1 MKIVITVAGCDRVG
15 IVYDIAAVCKELN
28 INIVDITQKVLG
40 GTFSMVMLAEADE
53 NGAKFQDIVD
63 TFNKKGEELGLNIHT
78 MREDIF
84 NAMHRI

>member
-1 MKIVITVAGCDRVG
+1 MKIVITVAGRDRVG

-40 GTFSMVMLAEADE
+40 GTFSMVMLAEAQD
-53 NGAKFQDIVD
+53 NAGFSDIVD
-63 TFNKKGEELGLNIHT
+63 TFNKKGEELCLNIHT

>member
-15 IVYDIAAVCKELN
+15 IVYDIAADCKDLN

-40 GTFSMVMLAEADE
+40 GTFSMVMLAETD
-53 NGAKFQDIVD
+53 NSTKFQDIVD

>member
-1 MKIVITVAGCDRVG
+1 MKIVITVAGRDRVG

-40 GTFSMVMLAEADE
+40 GTFSMVMLANANEDT
-53 NGAKFQDIVD
+53 AKFQDIVD
-63 TFNKKGEELGLNIHT
+63 IFNKKGEELCLNIHT

>member
-1 MKIVITVAGCDRVG
+1 MKIVITVAGHDRVG

-40 GTFSMVMLAEADE
+40 GTFSMVMLAETDE
-53 NGAKFQDIVD
+53 SVKFQDIVD
-63 TFNKKGEELGLNIHT
+63 TFNKKGEELCLNIHT

>member
-1 MKIVITVAGCDRVG
+1 MKIVITVAGRDRVG

-40 GTFSMVMLAEADE
+40 DTFSMSMLAQASADC
-53 NGAKFQDIVD
+53 AFSDIVD
-63 TFNKKGEELGLNIHT
+63 TFNKKGQELGLNIHT